1 MTDWEK
7 SIKTL
12 EEKKKKALE
21 GGGAEAVEK
30 VHGQGKLTARERLDI
45 LLDPGSFM
53 ELNMMAETQCTAFG
67 MDKKKFLG
75 DGVVTG
81 QGRIEGRPV
90 CVFAQDATVLGGSI
104 GVEHGIKM
112 ANTVNQAIKLGVPL
126 IQLHDS
132 AGARIQEAVF
142 TGGGIGRIFLPN
154 TRASGLIPSISAI
167 MGTCVGISVYS
178 PAITDFIFMVEG
190 TSRMFITGP
199 PAIKA
204 VTGEEVTK
212 DDLGG
217 AEVHSTMTGAADFAM
232 GSDEECLNEI
242 RRLLSYLPQNNED
255 NPPVVETGDPPDRK
269 TDDLVD
275 IVPADVKKP
284 YDMHEVIESIVDQDS
299 FMETKARFAP
309 NLITGF
315 GRLNGMTAGII
326 ANQPMQMA
334 GALTVNASDKS
345 ARFIRFCDCFN
356 IPLVFLVDIP
366 GYLPGKDQEHT
377 GIIHHGAK
385 VVYAFCEATVPK
397 ISLYMRKAFG
407 GGILAMGGY
416 KDLGADLVMA
426 WPIAR
431 VAAMGGEG
439 AVEVLYRKEIKKAKD
454 PEAFRKEK
462 LKEYE
467 ETYGHPY
474 RAASVQRVDIV
485 IHPSDTRSALI
496 NAVEYLRTKKTP
508 EGGHKKKH
516 GNMPL

>member
-1 MTDWEK
+1 MSDWKK
-7 SIKTL
+7 SIKTF
-12 EEKKKKALE
+12 EEKKKKAME
-21 GGGAEAVEK
+21 GGGTQAIEK
-30 VHGQGKLTARERLDI
+30 QHSRGKLTARERLDL
-45 LLDPGSFM
+45 LLDKNSFM

-75 DGVVTG
+75 DGVVAG

-112 ANTVNQAIKLGVPL
+112 ASTVNQAMKLGVPL
-126 IQLHDS
+126 IGLNDS

-154 TRASGLIPSISAI
+154 TQASGLIPSISAI

-178 PAITDFIFMVEG
+178 PAIMDFIFMVEEK
-190 TSRMFITGP
+190 SQMFITGP
-199 PAIKA
+199 PAIRA
-204 VTGEEVTK
+204 VTGEEVSK
-212 DDLGG
+212 EDLGG
-217 AEVHSTMTGAADFAM
+217 AKVHSTVTGAADFTVK
-232 GSDEECLNEI
+232 SDEECLQDI
-242 RRLLSYLPQNNED
+242 RRLLGYFPQNNQQ
-255 NPPVVETGDPPDRK
+255 DPPRIETNDDPERK
-269 TDDLVD
+269 TGDLVD

-284 YDMHEVIESIVDQDS
+284 YDMHQVIGRVVDAGS
-299 FMETKARFAP
+299 FMETKAGFAP

-315 GRLNGMTAGII
+315 GRLNGLAVGII
-326 ANQPMQMA
+326 ANQPKVMA
-334 GALTVNASDKS
+334 GSLTVKASDKS

-366 GYLPGKDQEHT
+366 GYMPGIDQEHA

-397 ISLYMRKAFG
+397 ISLLLRKAYG

-426 WPIAR
+426 WPNAQ
-431 VAAMGGEG
+431 VAAMGAEG
-439 AVEVLYRKEIKKAKD
+439 AVEVLYRKEIQKAHD
-454 PEAFRKEK
+454 PGALRKQKAE
-462 LKEYE
+462 EYME
-467 ETYGHPY
+467 MYSHPY
-474 RAASVQRVDIV
+474 RAASVQRVDIIV
-485 IHPSDTRSALI
+485 HPADTRIALI
-496 NAVEYLRTKKTP
+496 NAVEYLKTKKVP
-508 EGGHKKKH
+508 QGGYVKKH